1 MNPIKEFHPATGQ
14 ERMYTYTQSQE
25 LTMKT
30 GAIGYL
36 RGDFGST
43 GGLFYTTWFDKV
55 PSRKTQPFKDEL
67 DQVINALRDDP
78 AYHGIL
84 AGRSQMSE
92 YCYSQ
97 PDSAMNGNYTTE
109 YAFRVSTDEFAY
121 LLRLNPTK
129 GDYNFYVNCYQKH
142 WLDKHLEAASRGIRF
157 ITPRYNDKF
166 RIADGDRI
174 RMIRPEGD
182 YIDRVVRF
190 IDPYHIEVGYG
201 ASANL
206 YHICEFAER
215 MEENGYKV
223 IPLRS
228 SLPEHCCAILPSTGE
243 IIEINRGES
252 GFTPLNL
259 PNEGREENAR
269 LAKGYNRKKGI
280 TPAQEEA
287 MVAGSMFGW
296 DVPAADPKNYNENG
310 QLIVSDRRDR
320 EEAR

>member
-1 MNPIKEFHPATGQ
+1 MISIREFRPATEQ

-43 GGLFYTTWFDKV
+43 GGLFFSTWFDKV

-78 AYHGIL
+78 AFHGIL

-92 YCYSQ
+92 YCCSQ

-121 LLRLNPTK
+121 LLRLNPMK

-142 WLDKHLEAASRGIRF
+142 WLDKHLEASSKGIRF

-228 SLPEHCCAILPSTGE
+228 TLPAQCYSVIPSSGE
-243 IIEINRGES
+243 IIIVRRGES
-252 GFTPLNL
+252 GYFPTEL
-259 PNEGREENAR
+259 PDNGTEANREAVDLYNRRDCINRAQENA
-269 LAKGYNRKKGI
+269 
-280 TPAQEEA
+280 
-287 MVAGSMFGW
+287 MFAGSCFGW
-296 DVPAADPKNYNENG
+296 ETPAADPKNYTEDG
-310 QLIVSDRRDR
+310 AAIRPKTADRGD
-320 EEAR
+320 AR